1 MFSYCESDTE
11 HIYNAYVECTVVQRQ
26 SAVVHINISTT
37 GLYGVKFAVYLSTL
51 HN

>member
-1 MFSYCESDTE
+1 MFSFCESDTE
-11 HIYNAYVECTVVQRQ
+11 HKYNVHVECTVVQRQ

-37 GLYGVKFAVYLSTL
+37 RLYGVKFAVCWSTL